1 MGQLVRR
8 ECAGVPVNALA
19 LVDKA
24 RAGMMLDQPFYAS
37 LSLHLELVEDSTC
50 KTMWTDGKKLG
61 FNPAFVESLTP
72 SERRAVVAH
81 EVAHCARL
89 HHVRRESRDAD
100 DWNKACDYS
109 INGELKAAGFNLPKG
124 ALINPAFDPL
134 SEEEIYARLK
144 AAKRQPQNAQQGGT
158 QGKQSSG
165 SVGAPQPAGKPD
177 NTPPGGEVMPG
188 EAMGEI
194 RDAAQG
200 GDAAAMTA
208 SETDWRV
215 NVRQALAVA
224 KAHNEG
230 KLPGYLEAVD
240 AVTAAPRVDWRQELR
255 AFIDQSTVKDYSW
268 MKPNRR
274 FIGAGLILP
283 GKVSDSLAHL
293 IIAIDDSSSIDQDAF
308 TACMSEAR
316 AALDEGAADLIT
328 VIFCNVSVH
337 RVETFERGD
346 SIEITA
352 RGNGGT
358 RFSPVFEWIG
368 DNAPDASAVIYLTD
382 LDCSDFGNEP
392 AAPVIWAAYGE
403 RATIAHR
410 AAKVPFGEVL
420 HLAA

>member
-50 KTMWTDGKKLG
+50 RTMWTDGKKLG

-89 HHVRRESRDAD
+89 HHVRREARDAD

-109 INGELKAAGFNLPKG
+109 INGELKAAGFNLPQG

-144 AAKRQPQNAQQGGT
+144 AAKKPKEEQQGDKQADQPTGANGAAQQAGDADNGQSGG
-158 QGKQSSG
+158 G
-165 SVGAPQPAGKPD
+165 
-177 NTPPGGEVMPG
+177 NMPG
-188 EAMGEI
+188 ESMGEI
-194 RDAAQG
+194 RDVAQ
-200 GDAAAMTA
+200 GDAAATTA
-208 SETDWRV
+208 SETEWRV

-224 KAHNEG
+224 KAQNAG
-230 KLPGYLEAVD
+230 KLPGYLEPVD
-240 AVTAAPRVDWRQELR
+240 AVTAAPRIDWRQELR

-268 MKPNRR
+268 MNPNRR

-308 TACMSEAR
+308 SACISEAK
-316 AALDEGAADLIT
+316 AALDEGAADRIT

-346 SIEITA
+346 AIEITA
-352 RGNGGT
+352 RGSGGT
-358 RFSPVFEWIG
+358 RFSPVFEWID